1 MRFEVLESS
10 CELDGVSRMAYG
22 IVCTDEF
29 GVRQTFPDLSDNF
42 KEVQCFVN
50 KLNLMSPEF
59 SQIEY
64 LIEDFC
70 AFPV

>member
-10 CELDGVSRMAYG
+10 SELDGVSYTAFG

-29 GVRQTFPDLSDNF
+29 GVHHTFPDLSDNF
-42 KEVQCFVN
+42 EKVQGFVN
-50 KLNLMSPEF
+50 NLKLISPEF
-59 SQIEY
+59 SQLEY

>member
-1 MRFEVLESS
+1 MRFEVLQSS
-10 CELDGVSRMAYG
+10 CGLDGVSRTAYG

-29 GVRQTFPDLSDNF
+29 GVRHTFPDLSDKS
-42 KEVQCFVN
+42 KEVQGFVD
-50 KLNLMSPEF
+50 KLNIMSPEL
-59 SQIEY
+59 SQLEY

>member
-1 MRFEVLESS
+1 MRFEVFEVS
-10 CELDGVSRMAYG
+10 CELDGVGYTAYG

-29 GVRQTFPDLSDNF
+29 GVHHTFTDLSDNF
-42 KEVQCFVN
+42 ENIQSFVN

-59 SQIEY
+59 SQLEY

-70 AFPV
+70 TFPV